1 MRGVGKTGDVM
12 NSTTATSSHLK
23 ITSALFYAVCSFLI
37 TVVNKNVL
45 TTYKFPSFQFLG
57 IGQMLSTILVLGVS
71 KKLGYLT
78 FPSLERNTFV
88 KIWPLPLI
96 YAGNMMFG
104 LGGTQQLSLPMLT
117 VLRRFSILMTMI
129 AEYYILGIIASLPV
143 QLSVYTMIFGA
154 AIAASQDLA
163 FSLPGYVFV
172 TINNVLT
179 ASNGV
184 YLKKKLD
191 AKDLGK
197 NGLLFY
203 NSLFMIPLAVFIA
216 AWFGELEKAWNF
228 PHWNDLWFQ
237 LQFLASC
244 FMGFVLSYS
253 TLLCTQ
259 YNSPLTTTMV
269 GCLKNIA
276 ITYLGMVIGGDYVFS
291 LTNFIGLNISVA
303 GSLMYTWV
311 TFREKKVKAPK
322 ADMQPLTKEVSIA

>member
-1 MRGVGKTGDVM
+1 M
-12 NSTTATSSHLK
+12 NNIPAPSRHLK

-57 IGQMLSTILVLGVS
+57 IGQMISTILVLGLS
-71 KKLGYLT
+71 NKLGYIS
-78 FPSLERNTFV
+78 FPSLERKTFV

-96 YAGNMMFG
+96 YVGNMMFG

-117 VLRRFSILMTMI
+117 VLRRFSILMTMA

-143 QLSVYTMIFGA
+143 QVSVYTMIFGA
-154 AIAASQDLA
+154 TIAASEDLA
-163 FSLPGYVFV
+163 FSLSGYIFV
-172 TINNVLT
+172 TMNNVFT

-191 AKDLGK
+191 ARDLGK

-203 NSLFMIPLAVFIA
+203 NSLFMIPVAVVVA
-216 AWFGELEKAWNF
+216 AWFGELEKAWNY
-228 PHWNDLWFQ
+228 PHWNDFWFL
-237 LQFLASC
+237 LQFVSSC

-276 ITYLGMVIGGDYVFS
+276 ITYLGIVIGGDYVFS

-303 GSLMYTWV
+303 GSLVYTWV
-311 TFREKKVKAPK
+311 TFREKEVKTPQLDK
-322 ADMQPLTKEVSIA
+322 QQLTKEVSMA